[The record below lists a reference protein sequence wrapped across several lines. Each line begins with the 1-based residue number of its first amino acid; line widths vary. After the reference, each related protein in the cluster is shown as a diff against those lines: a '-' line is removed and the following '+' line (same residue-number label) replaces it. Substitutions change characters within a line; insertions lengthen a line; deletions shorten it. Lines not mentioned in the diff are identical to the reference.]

1 MGTPSSG
8 QGGARMNAL
17 YRCKECQV
25 SMSVVQASDGD
36 GVCHPCRVVLRMER
50 RLNEQ
55 RVMAEAERIARAVW

>member
-1 MGTPSSG
+1 
-8 QGGARMNAL
+8 MNAL
-17 YRCKECQV
+17 YRCKECRV

-36 GVCHPCRVVLRMER
+36 GVCHPCRVVIGMER